1 MNPAEV
7 LKFAEKNSA
16 RMIDF
21 KFVDLLGI
29 WQHTTM
35 PIAKLNVDVFKDGYF
50 FDGSSI
56 RGWQPIHASDM
67 IFLPDAATA
76 VMDPFFS
83 MPTLSLTCDIV
94 DAITKQPYPKDP
106 RTIAGKAEA
115 YLKST
120 GIGDTAYFGPEP
132 EFFVFD
138 EVRYSEGPN
147 RSSYLVDSIEGRW
160 NSDRAS
166 GPDGQNLGYKPPHKG
181 GYFPVPPTDT
191 LTDLRMEM
199 AVTLEGLG
207 IPVEVFHHE
216 VASGGQ
222 CELSMKFNSLKTM
235 ADWTMLYKYVVK
247 NVSKKHGKT
256 ATFMPKPIFGDN
268 GSGMHCHQSV
278 WKDEKNLFAG
288 DKYGGLSEMA
298 LHYIGGILKHAPA
311 ICAFTNP
318 GTNSYKRL
326 VPGYEAPVNLAY
338 SARNRSASV
347 RIPIGG
353 NSPKA
358 KRLEFRCP
366 DPTANPYLAFSVMLM
381 AGLDGILNKINPGQ
395 PLDKDIYHLSP
406 EEAKEVPKA
415 PGSLD
420 AALNA
425 LERDHAFLLKGD
437 VFTSD
442 VISTWLD
449 YKREN
454 EVDALRLRP
463 HPYEFALYF
472 DN

>member
-1 MNPAEV
+1 MQPADV
-7 LKFAEKNSA
+7 MKLIEKHGA
-16 RMIDF
+16 KMVDF

-29 WQHTTM
+29 WQHTMM
-35 PIAKLNVDVFKDGYF
+35 PIAKLELGTFKDGYF

-67 IFLPDAATA
+67 IFVPDADSA

-83 MPTLSLTCDIV
+83 VPTLSLTCDIV
-94 DAITKQPYPKDP
+94 DAITHVPYPKDP
-106 RTIAGKAEA
+106 RTIAAKAEA

-147 RSSYLVDSIEGRW
+147 RSSYMVDSVEGIW
-160 NSDRAS
+160 NSDREE
-166 GPDGQNLGYKPPHKG
+166 GPNLGYKPAKKG

-191 LTDLRMEM
+191 LTDLRIEM
-199 AVTLEGLG
+199 AMTLEGLG

-216 VASGGQ
+216 VATGGQ
-222 CELSMKFNSLKTM
+222 CELSMKFNSLKKM

-247 NVSKKHGKT
+247 NVAKKNGKT
-256 ATFMPKPIFGDN
+256 ATFMPKPLFGDN
-268 GSGMHCHQSV
+268 GSGMHCHQSI
-278 WKDEKNLFAG
+278 WKSEKNLFAG
-288 DKYGGLSEMA
+288 DQYGGLSETA
-298 LHYIGGILKHAPA
+298 LFYIGGILKHAPA
-311 ICAFTNP
+311 ICAITNP

-353 NSPKA
+353 SSPKA

-366 DPTANPYLAFSVMLM
+366 DPTANPYLAFSAMLM
-381 AGLDGILNKINPGQ
+381 AGLDGIQNKIHPGQ
-395 PLDKDIYHLSP
+395 PLDKDIYHLAP
-406 EEAKEVPKA
+406 EEAKDVPKA

-425 LERDHAFLLKGD
+425 LEKDHAFLLKGD
-437 VFTSD
+437 VFTSE
-442 VISTWLD
+442 VITTWID

>member
-1 MNPAEV
+1 MSMQPADV
-7 LKFAEKNSA
+7 MKLIEKHGA
-16 RMIDF
+16 KMVDF

-35 PIAKLNVDVFKDGYF
+35 PIAKLETATFKDGYF

-67 IFLPDAATA
+67 IFIPDADSAF
-76 VMDPFFS
+76 MDPFFS
-83 MPTLSLTCDIV
+83 VPVLSLTCDIV
-94 DAITKQPYPKDP
+94 DAITHQAYPKDP
-106 RTIAGKAEA
+106 RTIAAKAEA

-147 RSSYLVDSIEGRW
+147 RASYLVDSAEGIW
-160 NSDRAS
+160 NSDREEA
-166 GPDGQNLGYKPPHKG
+166 GGNLGYKPAKKG

-191 LTDLRMEM
+191 LTDLRIEM
-199 AVTLEGLG
+199 AMTLEAVG

-222 CELSMKFNSLKTM
+222 CELSMKFNSLKKM
-235 ADWTMLYKYVVK
+235 ADWTMMYKYVVK
-247 NVSKKHGKT
+247 NVAKKNGKT

-268 GSGMHCHQSV
+268 GSGMHCHQSI
-278 WKDEKNLFAG
+278 WKADKNLFAG

-298 LHYIGGILKHAPA
+298 LYYIGGILKHAPA

-353 NSPKA
+353 SSPKA

-366 DPTANPYLAFSVMLM
+366 DPTANPYLAFTVMMM
-381 AGLDGILNKINPGQ
+381 AGLDGIQNKIDPGQ
-395 PLDKDIYHLSP
+395 PLDKDIYHLAP
-406 EEAKEVPKA
+406 EEAKNVPKA

-420 AALNA
+420 AALDA
-425 LERDHAFLLKGD
+425 LEKDHAFLLKGD
-437 VFTSD
+437 VFTAE

-454 EVDALRLRP
+454 EVDAIRLRP

>member
-1 MNPAEV
+1 MTPDEV
-7 LKFAEKNSA
+7 LKFAEKNGA
-16 RMIDF
+16 KMVDF

-35 PIAKLNVDVFKDGYF
+35 PIHKLEAGTFKDGYF

-67 IFLPDAATA
+67 IFIPDADSAF
-76 VMDPFFS
+76 MDPYFS
-83 MPTLSLTCDIV
+83 VPTLSLTCDIV
-94 DAITKQPYPKDP
+94 DAITHQPYPKDP
-106 RTIAGKAEA
+106 RTIAAKAEA

-138 EVRYSEGPN
+138 EVRYSEGAN
-147 RSSYLVDSIEGRW
+147 RSSYIIDSAEGTW
-160 NSDRAS
+160 NTDRAEA
-166 GPDGQNLGYKPPHKG
+166 GGNLGYKPAHKG

-191 LTDLRMEM
+191 LTDLRIEM
-199 AVTLEGLG
+199 AMTLESLG

-216 VASGGQ
+216 VATGGQ
-222 CELSMKFNSLKTM
+222 CELSMKFNSLKKM
-235 ADWTMLYKYVVK
+235 ADWTMMYKYVVK
-247 NVSKKHGKT
+247 NTARKNGKT

-268 GSGMHCHQSV
+268 GSGMHCHQSI
-278 WKDEKNLFAG
+278 WKNEKNLFAG
-288 DKYGGLSEMA
+288 DKYGGLSETA

-353 NSPKA
+353 SSPKA

-366 DPTANPYLAFSVMLM
+366 DPTANPYLAFAVMMM
-381 AGLDGILNKINPGQ
+381 AGLDGIQNKIDPGA

-406 EEAKEVPKA
+406 EEAKDVPKA

-425 LERDHAFLLKGD
+425 LEKDHAFLLKGD
-437 VFTSD
+437 VFTSE

-449 YKREN
+449 YKRAN
-454 EVDALRLRP
+454 EVDAIRLRP

>member
-1 MNPAEV
+1 MTQEEV
-7 LKFAEKNSA
+7 LKFAEKNGA
-16 RMIDF
+16 KMVDF
-21 KFVDLLGI
+21 KFIDLLGI

-35 PIAKLNVDVFKDGYF
+35 PLHKLEMDTFKDGYF

-67 IFLPDAATA
+67 IFIPDADSAF
-76 VMDPFFS
+76 MDPFFS
-83 MPTLSLTCDIV
+83 VPTLSLTCDIV
-94 DAITKQPYPKDP
+94 DAITKQPYSKDP
-106 RTIAGKAEA
+106 RTIAANAEA

-120 GIGDTAYFGPEP
+120 GVGDSAYFGPEP

-138 EVRYSEGPN
+138 EVRFSSGINSASYFLDSSEG
-147 RSSYLVDSIEGRW
+147 LW
-160 NSDRAS
+160 NTDRVEQ
-166 GPDGQNLGYKPPHKG
+166 GGNKGYKIANKA

-191 LTDLRMEM
+191 LTDLRIEM
-199 AVTLEGLG
+199 AQTLESLG

-216 VASGGQ
+216 VSTGGQ
-222 CELSMKFNSLKTM
+222 CELSMKFNTLKKM
-235 ADWTMLYKYVVK
+235 ADWTMMYKYVVK
-247 NVSKKHGKT
+247 NVAKKNGKT
-256 ATFMPKPIFGDN
+256 ATFMPKPLFGDN
-268 GSGMHCHQSV
+268 GSGMHCHQSI
-278 WKDEKNLFAG
+278 WKNEKNLFAG
-288 DKYGGLSEMA
+288 DKYGGLSETA

-353 NSPKA
+353 SSPKA

-366 DPTANPYLAFSVMLM
+366 DPTANPYLAFAVMMM
-381 AGLDGILNKINPGQ
+381 AGLDGIQNKIDPGQ

-406 EEAKEVPKA
+406 EEAKDVPKA

-425 LERDHAFLLKGD
+425 LEKDHAFLLKGD
-437 VFTSD
+437 VFTSE

-449 YKREN
+449 YKRSN